1 LAPEQSGYCGAA
13 KLSQGMANM
22 DSGTVRIH
30 LHVRARAASDS
41 TPPQD
46 NQTIEKDSEAASSMP
61 EKDPRP
67 PNRSSYS
74 PRFSLNLGNKNHV
87 GSVPGFGFVVSVDAP
102 RFLLVSSHRA
112 ECKRVCSLSGNIVIP
127 PCASRAPPT
136 IQCLGQDG
144 GSSNKLLR
152 LSPDVGGPAVL
163 LDARAPPRA
172 WARCTQDPH
181 FDSSLGYT
189 PIPPT
194 PQQDPATRTLEGV
207 SQAFVRPAQCP

>member
-1 LAPEQSGYCGAA
+1 MARARRPARRSSPPRTAQPPQSLSKFQVTFQVGGSIQGFSRYLAPEQSGYCGAA

-74 PRFSLNLGNKNHV
+74 PRFSPNLGDKKHV
-87 GSVPGFGFVVSVDAP
+87 GSVPGFGFVVFVDAP
-102 RFLLVSSHRA
+102 KLLLVSSHRA
-112 ECKRVCSLSGNIVIP
+112 ECKRVCSISGNIVIP
-127 PCASRAPPT
+127 PCASRAPPDHPVLGPRRRL
-136 IQCLGQDG
+136 IQ
-144 GSSNKLLR
+144 
-152 LSPDVGGPAVL
+152 
-163 LDARAPPRA
+163 
-172 WARCTQDPH
+172 
-181 FDSSLGYT
+181 
-189 PIPPT
+189 
-194 PQQDPATRTLEGV
+194 
-207 SQAFVRPAQCP
+207 